1 MCDYFD
7 LPLGIQSF
15 ETLRDN
21 KQIYVDKT
29 DMLYELVRGPNKVFL
44 ARPRRFGKSLLL
56 STIASLF
63 ADGVRH
69 FEGLAI
75 EKLWKD
81 KKYRVLQLDFSNI
94 TNFDDVAQFE
104 SAFRCMLLSLI
115 HI

>member
-44 ARPRRFGKSLLL
+44 ARPRRFGKSL
-56 STIASLF
+56 S
-63 ADGVRH
+63 
-69 FEGLAI
+69 
-75 EKLWKD
+75 
-81 KKYRVLQLDFSNI
+81 
-94 TNFDDVAQFE
+94 
-104 SAFRCMLLSLI
+104 
-115 HI
+115 